1 MNQDTASSATARQVR
16 GSNQHGMRQFNE
28 RIVLQAIRLHGAIP
42 KADLARLTQLSTQ
55 TVSIIVDRLLDDGLV
70 LKQDRVRGKVGQPS
84 VPLSLNPDGA
94 YSVGVQVGRRNL
106 ELLVADFCGQP
117 VDRFEVRYDY
127 PDPSQLF
134 GQITE
139 GLHTLQARR
148 GEGWSRVVG
157 LGLTAPLSLHKW
169 GDVLGGPAA
178 EALAAWERIDL
189 AAEVQALTELPVVFA
204 KDTIAACVAELL
216 QGRGRELRSFLYVFV
231 STFVGGGL
239 VLQGH
244 IMGGERGNAGAIGSL
259 PVGLASAAG
268 APPQLLQMA
277 SGWQLEQALAAAGHD
292 ATVLHRDEIMHA
304 DYAAVTG
311 PWIAQASHALA
322 MSVASASALLDL
334 DAVVIDGSLGHSLME
349 ALREAT
355 RQALLQYRFDGMHQ
369 PELVTGQVGAHARAL
384 GGALL
389 PLHTQFFPDR
399 DIFLK
404 QDLA

>member
-1 MNQDTASSATARQVR
+1 MR

-28 RIVLQAIRLHGAIP
+28 RTVLQAIRLHGAMP
-42 KADLARLTQLSTQ
+42 KADLARLTQLSGQ
-55 TVSIIVDRLLDDGLV
+55 TVSIIVDRLLDDGLL
-70 LKQDRVRGKVGQPS
+70 LKQERVRGKVGQPS

-117 VDRFEVRYDY
+117 VDRFELRYDY
-127 PDPSQLF
+127 PDPERLL
-134 GQITE
+134 GQITQ
-139 GLHTLQARR
+139 GLQTLQARR
-148 GEGWSRVVG
+148 GEAWSRVVG
-157 LGLTAPLSLHKW
+157 LGLTAPLSLHQW
-169 GDVLGGPAA
+169 GDVLGGEAA
-178 EALAAWERIDL
+178 QALAAWERIDL
-189 AAEVQALTELPVVFA
+189 PAEVQALTDLPVVFA
-204 KDTIAACVAELL
+204 KDTVAACVAELL
-216 QGRGRELRSFLYVFV
+216 QGRGRSLRSFLYIYV

-259 PVGLASAAG
+259 PVGLASKKG

-277 SGWQLEQALAAAGHD
+277 SGWQLEQALVAAGHD
-292 ATVLHRDEIMHA
+292 ATALHRDSIMHP

-322 MSVASASALLDL
+322 MTVASASALLDL

-349 ALREAT
+349 ALREAI
-355 RQALLQYRFDGMHQ
+355 RSALHQYRFDGMHQ
-369 PELVTGQVGAHARAL
+369 PELLTGEIGAHARAL

-389 PLHTQFFPDR
+389 PLHTQFFPDK

-404 QDLA
+404 QDSA

>member
-1 MNQDTASSATARQVR
+1 
-16 GSNQHGMRQFNE
+16 
-28 RIVLQAIRLHGAIP
+28 
-42 KADLARLTQLSTQ
+42 
-55 TVSIIVDRLLDDGLV
+55 
-70 LKQDRVRGKVGQPS
+70 VRGKVGQPS

-148 GEGWSRVVG
+148 GDGWSRVVG

-277 SGWQLEQALAAAGHD
+277 SGWQLEQALAATEPD
-292 ATVLHRDEIMHA
+292 LVFIM
-304 DYAAVTG
+304 G
-311 PWIAQASHALA
+311 R
-322 MSVASASALLDL
+322 
-334 DAVVIDGSLGHSLME
+334 LG
-349 ALREAT
+349 A
-355 RQALLQYRFDGMHQ
+355 QALLETDEPLGR
-369 PELVTGQVGAHARAL
+369 LRGQVHELWGLPAIVSYDPPTLLRSPGDKGKAWDDLCLALQLAREQYEERRAS
-384 GGALL
+384 
-389 PLHTQFFPDR
+389 
-399 DIFLK
+399 
-404 QDLA
+404 QDG